1 MAVQVRRV
9 VDLSVPLD
17 DDTPVYPGDPPVRLA
32 SAATI
37 ERDGYNL
44 LAVHLGSQS
53 GTHCDAPFHFADAGA
68 RVDQLD
74 LRLFTGPGVLVDL
87 RGLPDRAAIG
97 VADVAP
103 YLPRVGPGTIVVLHT
118 GWSAHY
124 RTPRYGDHPYLGAT
138 ACRALLDR
146 GVRTIGLDTPN
157 VDETPD
163 GTLTGGTRPGDEA
176 ESSGPAAGPG
186 LVPPSDCGW
195 PCHRM
200 IATVG
205 GVIVE
210 NLTNLAAVDFPDP
223 FLSVLPLRLTGAD
236 GAPVRAVAL
245 QLASD

>member
-1 MAVQVRRV
+1 MPRTVRRV

-17 DDTPVYPGDPPVRLA
+17 DHTPVYPGDPPVRLVP
-32 SAATI
+32 AATVA
-37 ERDGYNL
+37 RDGYNL

-53 GTHCDAPFHFADAGA
+53 GTHCDAPYHFLPDGP
-68 RVDQLD
+68 RVDELD
-74 LRLFTGPGVLVDL
+74 LRLFTGPGVFVDV
-87 RGLPDRAAIG
+87 RGLADRAAIA

-103 YLPRVGPGTIVVLHT
+103 YLQRVGPGTIVVLHT
-118 GWSAHY
+118 GWSAHH
-124 RTPRYGDHPYLGAT
+124 RTPRAASSPRSPRLAASAPRTYFGDHPYLGAD
-138 ACRALLDR
+138 ACCALLER

-157 VDETPD
+157 IDETPD
-163 GTLTGGTRPGDEA
+163 SAHPD
-176 ESSGPAAGPG
+176 S
-186 LVPPSDCGW
+186 GW

-200 IATVG
+200 IAAAG

-245 QLASD
+245 ELA

>member
-1 MAVQVRRV
+1 VSRTVRRV

-17 DDTPVYPGDPPVRLA
+17 DDTPVYPGDPPVRRTP
-32 SAATI
+32 AATI
-37 ERDGYNL
+37 ARDGYNL

-53 GTHCDAPFHFADAGA
+53 GTHCDAPYHFRADGP
-68 RVDQLD
+68 RIDELD
-74 LRLFTGPGVLVDL
+74 LRLFIGRGVLVDV
-87 RGLPDRAAIG
+87 RGLPDRQPIG
-97 VADVAP
+97 VAD
-103 YLPRVGPGTIVVLHT
+103 LGLLDRVGSGTIVVLHT
-118 GWSAHY
+118 GWSAHHG
-124 RTPRYGDHPYLGAT
+124 TPRYVDHPYLGAV

-157 VDETPD
+157 IDETPD
-163 GTLTGGTRPGDEA
+163 ATHPDG
-176 ESSGPAAGPG
+176 
-186 LVPPSDCGW
+186 GW

-200 IATVG
+200 IAAAG

-245 QLASD
+245 QLDGG

>member
-1 MAVQVRRV
+1 VHVRRV

-17 DDTPVYPGDPPVRLA
+17 DGTPVWPGDPPVRLTP
-32 SAATI
+32 AATI
-37 ERDGYNL
+37 LRDGYNL

-53 GTHCDAPFHFADAGA
+53 GTHCDAPYHFDPDGP
-68 RVDQLD
+68 RIDELD
-74 LRLFTGPGVLVDL
+74 LRLFTGPGVVVDL
-87 RGLPDRAAIG
+87 RGLPARHPIG
-97 VADVAP
+97 VAD
-103 YLPRVGPGTIVVLHT
+103 LGPPSRFGTGTIVVVHT
-118 GWSAHY
+118 GWSSHRGTQHY
-124 RTPRYGDHPYLGAT
+124 AEHPYLGAD

-163 GTLTGGTRPGDEA
+163 ATH
-176 ESSGPAAGPG
+176 AA
-186 LVPPSDCGW
+186 SDW

-200 IATVG
+200 IAAAG
-205 GVIVE
+205 GVVVE

-245 QLASD
+245 ELDTPSGRTPPRPEHPSHA

>member
-1 MAVQVRRV
+1 VHVHRV

-17 DDTPVYPGDPPVRLA
+17 AGTQVYPGDPPVRLEP
-32 SAATI
+32 AATI
-37 ERDGYNL
+37 DRDGYNL

-53 GTHCDAPFHFADAGA
+53 GTHCDAPYHVRPDGA
-68 RVDQLD
+68 RIDQLD
-74 LRLFTGPGVLVDL
+74 LRLFAGPGVLVDV
-87 RGLPDRAAIG
+87 RGRPARSVIG

-103 YLPRVGPGTIVVLHT
+103 VLDRVGPGTVVVLHT

-124 RTPRYGDHPYLGAT
+124 GTPRYADHPYLGAD

-157 VDETPD
+157 VDDT
-163 GTLTGGTRPGDEA
+163 PGD
-176 ESSGPAAGPG
+176 GRFG
-186 LVPPSDCGW
+186 
-195 PCHRM
+195 CHHM
-200 IATVG
+200 IAAAG

-223 FLSVLPLRLTGAD
+223 FVSVLPLRLTGAD

-245 QLASD
+245 QLRP